1 MTGSPDVV
9 QTVAQAAALE
19 RPPLLILDTVAAFL
33 DEHGIGSGPVD
44 WQRIGDGQSNVTY
57 RIRRGDADVVLRRG
71 PRPPIAK
78 STHDMLRESRI
89 QQLLGTAGIPVPQ
102 ILAVCDDESLLGV
115 PFYVMSYLEG
125 TVITDRIPDALS
137 APAEREATS
146 RAMVETLVTLHSLD
160 VTSGELAG
168 LGRPDGYLRRQVE
181 RFGSLWEHYS
191 ERTLPEVDLLSGW
204 LAENLP
210 ASQRAS
216 LVHGDYRAGNLM
228 FAADAPARVTAILD
242 WEMATLGDPLADLG
256 YFTATYAEPGSLVT
270 PLELTPVT
278 REPGYLDRAQLTE
291 EYARRM
297 PSLDL
302 SPLPWYQ
309 ALALWKAAIFC
320 EDIYTR
326 WRRGERP
333 GDDFGPTLETG
344 VPTLLAGARAF
355 AKI

>member
-9 QTVAQAAALE
+9 QTAAQAAALE

-89 QQLLGTAGIPVPQ
+89 QQLLGAAGIPVPQ

-191 ERTLPEVDLLSGW
+191 ERTLPEVDLLGNW

-256 YFTATYAEPGSLVT
+256 YFTATYAEPGSPVT

-278 REPGYLDRAQLTE
+278 REPGYLDRAQLIE
-291 EYARRM
+291 EYARQM

>member
-9 QTVAQAAALE
+9 QTAAQAADLE

-89 QQLLGTAGIPVPQ
+89 QQLLGAAGIPVPQ

-125 TVITDRIPDALS
+125 TVITDRIPDALA

-191 ERTLPEVDLLSGW
+191 ERTLPEVDLLGSW

-278 REPGYLDRAQLTE
+278 REPGYLDRAQLIE
-291 EYARRM
+291 EYAQRM